1 MAIRPTVLYGVE
13 CWLVKNSHNEDI
25 RGTQGEVVVVD
36 KMWEARLRWFE
47 HKNRKTTDALVR
59 MCEKLAVMGF
69 RRGRGRPRKN
79 WGD

>member
-1 MAIRPTVLYGVE
+1 
-13 CWLVKNSHNEDI
+13 
-25 RGTQGEVVVVD
+25 
-36 KMWEARLRWFE
+36 MWEARLRWFE